1 MNKTLSE
8 QSDWDE
14 LLEFITDRQ
23 LTPILGKEIYKFKQ
37 DDLLV
42 PVDEYLSRQILGVN
56 HISDQQELTLTQAV
70 NYLVNEKKVKTMD
83 LIRKL
88 KLMIKEINFEFSLLT
103 QFLGITD
110 LNYYVNTAVYNN
122 VLENNLSL
130 IRKQTPTSINFSINE
145 PFSDADDL
153 DKLKVPFVFN
163 VFGSLLN
170 TVDPALSEEDMLEY
184 TGHFKERIKNA
195 TNIIN
200 ALKNKNLLFLGCA
213 FPDWMVRFILRLLS
227 NEPMHDWGSK
237 RTIIVVNDMSEVRKK
252 QYEFLKNYDV
262 VTYEGNTKDFVEE
275 LTSRWKQ
282 KNPSSV
288 KNKMVF
294 LSYTVKDKE
303 AVENLKKAIEGI
315 NNVTCWYDNREIVP
329 GDDFKTEI
337 AKNIKSADLFIPLIS
352 ANSLLHKDGYVQL
365 EWFTADNVNTFRKI
379 DGNTAKYLMP
389 VVIDDTNPYDN
400 NVPKYFSELSIGKV
414 PQGNPGQEFI
424 NQVRETLNLS

>member
-1 MNKTLSE
+1 MNKNLSE

-14 LLEFITDRQ
+14 LLDFITDRQ
-23 LTPILGKEIYKFKQ
+23 LTPILGKEMYKFKQ
-37 DDLLV
+37 DDLLM
-42 PVDEYLSRQILGVN
+42 PVDEYLSRQILGLN
-56 HISDQQELTLTQAV
+56 NATDQPELTLTQAV

-83 LIRKL
+83 IIRKL
-88 KLMIKEINFEFSLLT
+88 KLMIKEINFEFPLLSR
-103 QFLGITD
+103 FLSITD
-110 LNYYVNTAVYNN
+110 INYYINTAVYNN
-122 VLENNLSL
+122 VLENNLTT
-130 IRKQTPTSINFSINE
+130 IRKQTATSINFSINE

-153 DKLKVPFVFN
+153 DKLRVPFVFN

-184 TGHFKERIKNA
+184 TGYFKEKIKNA

-200 ALKNKNLLFLGCA
+200 ALKNKNLLFLGCD

-237 RTIIVVNDMSEVRKK
+237 RTIVVVNDMSDARKK

-262 VTYEGNTKDFVEE
+262 VTYDGNTKDFVEE
-275 LTSRWKQ
+275 LSSRWKQ

-288 KNKMVF
+288 KNKMIF
-294 LSYTVKDKE
+294 LSYTVKDKD

-352 ANSLLHKDGYVQL
+352 ANSLMHKDGYVQL

-379 DGNTAKYLMP
+379 DGNTGKYLMP

-414 PQGNPGQEFI
+414 PEGNPGEEFI
-424 NQVRETLNLS
+424 NHVKETLNLS

>member
-1 MNKTLSE
+1 MNKNLSE

-14 LLEFITDRQ
+14 LLDFITDRQ
-23 LTPILGKEIYKFKQ
+23 LTPILGKEMYKFKK
-37 DDLLV
+37 DDLLI
-42 PVDEYLSRQILGVN
+42 PVDEYLSRQILEANNV
-56 HISDQQELTLTQAV
+56 SDQPELTLTQAV
-70 NYLVNEKKVKTMD
+70 NYLVIEKKVKTMD

-88 KLMIKEINFEFSLLT
+88 KLMIREINFEFPLLN
-103 QFLGITD
+103 QFLSIKD
-110 LNYYVNTAVYNN
+110 LNYYINTAVYNN
-122 VLENNLSL
+122 VLENNLTA
-130 IRKQTPTSINFSINE
+130 IRKLTATSINFSINE

-153 DKLKVPFVFN
+153 DKLQVPFVFN

-184 TGHFKERIKNA
+184 TGHFKEKIKNA
-195 TNIIN
+195 ANIIN

-237 RTIIVVNDMSEVRKK
+237 RTIIVANDMNDVREK
-252 QYEFLKNYDV
+252 QYEFLKHYDV

-275 LTSRWKQ
+275 LSSQWK
-282 KNPSSV
+282 KRNPASI
-288 KNKMVF
+288 KNKMIF

-315 NNVTCWYDNREIVP
+315 NNVTCWYDNREILP

-352 ANSLLHKDGYVQL
+352 ANSLMHKDGYVQL

-379 DGNTAKYLMP
+379 DGNTGKYLMP

-414 PQGNPGQEFI
+414 PAGNPGQEFI
-424 NQVRETLNLS
+424 NHVKETLNLS

>member
-1 MNKTLSE
+1 MNKNLSE

-14 LLEFITDRQ
+14 LLDFITDRQ
-23 LTPILGKEIYKFKQ
+23 LTSIVGKEMYKFKK
-37 DDLLV
+37 DDLLI
-42 PVDEYLSRQILGVN
+42 PVDEYLSKEILQLNNVN
-56 HISDQQELTLTQAV
+56 DQPDLTLTQAV
-70 NYLVNEKKVKTMD
+70 NYLVNDKKVKTMD
-83 LIRKL
+83 IIRKL
-88 KLMIKEINFEFSLLT
+88 KSMIRDINFEFPLLT
-103 QFLGITD
+103 KFLSITD
-110 LNYYVNTAVYNN
+110 LHYYVNTAVYNN
-122 VLENNLSL
+122 VLENNIAA

-153 DKLKVPFVFN
+153 DRLQVPFVFN
-163 VFGSLLN
+163 VFGSILN

-200 ALKNKNLLFLGCA
+200 ALKNKNLLFIGSA

-237 RTIIVVNDMSEVRKK
+237 RTVIVVNDMSDVRKK

-262 VTYEGNTKDFVEE
+262 VTYPGNVSDFVQE
-275 LTSRWKQ
+275 LSTRWKQ
-282 KNPSSV
+282 KNPTSV
-288 KNKMVF
+288 KNKMIF
-294 LSYTVKDKE
+294 LSYTGKDKE
-303 AVENLKKAIEGI
+303 AVENLKKAIEEI
-315 NNVTCWYDNREIVP
+315 KNVTCWYDNREIVA

-379 DGNTAKYLMP
+379 DGNTGKYLMP
-389 VVIDDTNPYDN
+389 VVIDDTNPYDI

-414 PQGNPGQEFI
+414 PAGNPGQEFI
-424 NQVRETLNLS
+424 NQLRETLSLS

>member
-1 MNKTLSE
+1 MNKVLSM

-14 LLEFITDRQ
+14 LLDFISDKQ
-23 LTPILGKEIYKFKQ
+23 LTPIVGKEMYKFKQ
-37 DDLLV
+37 DDVLI
-42 PVDEYLSRQILGVN
+42 PVDEYLSEQILQLNNVT
-56 HISDQQELTLTQAV
+56 DQPAMTLTQAV
-70 NYLVNEKKVKTMD
+70 NYLVNERKVKTMD
-83 LIRKL
+83 IIRKL
-88 KLMIKEINFEFSLLT
+88 KSMIREINFEFPLLT
-103 QFLGITD
+103 QFLSIKD
-110 LNYYVNTAVYNN
+110 INYYINTAVYNN
-122 VLENNLSL
+122 VLENNLAVL
-130 IRKQTPTSINFSINE
+130 RKQTPTSINFSINE
-145 PFSDADDL
+145 PFSDSDDL
-153 DKLKVPFVFN
+153 DKLQAPFVFN
-163 VFGSLLN
+163 VFGSILN

-184 TGHFKERIKNA
+184 TGHFKEKIKNA

-237 RTIIVVNDMSEVRKK
+237 RTIIVVNDMSDVRKK

-262 VTYEGNTKDFVEE
+262 VIYEGNTSDFIRE
-275 LTSRWKQ
+275 LSNRWKQ
-282 KNPSSV
+282 KNPTAV
-288 KNKMVF
+288 KNKTIF

-303 AVENLKKAIEGI
+303 AVENLKNAIEGI
-315 NNVTCWYDNREIVP
+315 NNVTCWYDNREIAP

-379 DGNTAKYLMP
+379 DGNTSKYLMP

-400 NVPKYFSELSIGKV
+400 NVPKYFSELSVGRV
-414 PQGNPGQEFI
+414 PAGNPGPEFI

>member
-1 MNKTLSE
+1 MNKNLSE

-14 LLEFITDRQ
+14 LLDFITDRQ
-23 LTPILGKEIYKFKQ
+23 LTPILGKEMYKFKQ
-37 DDLLV
+37 DDLLM
-42 PVDEYLSRQILGVN
+42 PVDEYLSRQILELNKVT
-56 HISDQQELTLTQAV
+56 DQPALTLTQAV

-83 LIRKL
+83 IIRKL
-88 KLMIKEINFEFSLLT
+88 KLMIKEINFEFPLLS
-103 QFLGITD
+103 QFLSITD
-110 LNYYVNTAVYNN
+110 LNYYINTAVYNN
-122 VLENNLSL
+122 VLENNLTT
-130 IRKQTPTSINFSINE
+130 IRKQTATSINFSINE
-145 PFSDADDL
+145 PFSDCDDL
-153 DKLKVPFVFN
+153 DKLRVPFVFN

-184 TGHFKERIKNA
+184 TGYFKEKIKNA

-200 ALKNKNLLFLGCA
+200 ALKNKNLLFLGCD

-237 RTIIVVNDMSEVRKK
+237 RTIIVVNDMSDVRKK

-262 VTYEGNTKDFVEE
+262 VTYDGNTKDFVEE
-275 LTSRWKQ
+275 LSSRWKQ

-288 KNKMVF
+288 KNKMIF
-294 LSYTVKDKE
+294 LSYTVKDKD

-352 ANSLLHKDGYVQL
+352 ANSLMHKDGYVQL

-379 DGNTAKYLMP
+379 DGNTGKYLMP

-414 PQGNPGQEFI
+414 PAGNPGEEFI
-424 NQVRETLNLS
+424 NHVKETLNLS

>member
-1 MNKTLSE
+1 MNKNLSE

-14 LLEFITDRQ
+14 LLDFITDRQ
-23 LTPILGKEIYKFKQ
+23 LTPILGKEMYKFRQ
-37 DDLLV
+37 DDLLM
-42 PVDEYLSRQILGVN
+42 PVDEYLSRQILGLN
-56 HISDQQELTLTQAV
+56 NATDQPELTLTQAV

-83 LIRKL
+83 IIRKL
-88 KLMIKEINFEFSLLT
+88 KLMIKEINFEFPLLSR
-103 QFLGITD
+103 FLSITD
-110 LNYYVNTAVYNN
+110 INYYINTAVYNN
-122 VLENNLSL
+122 VLENNLTT
-130 IRKQTPTSINFSINE
+130 IRKQTATSINFSINE
-145 PFSDADDL
+145 PFSDCDDL
-153 DKLKVPFVFN
+153 DKLQVPFVFN

-184 TGHFKERIKNA
+184 TGYFKEKIKNA

-200 ALKNKNLLFLGCA
+200 ALKNKNLLFLGCD

-237 RTIIVVNDMSEVRKK
+237 RTIVVVNDMSDARKK

-262 VTYEGNTKDFVEE
+262 VTYDGNTKDFVEE
-275 LTSRWKQ
+275 LSSRWKQ

-288 KNKMVF
+288 KNKMIF
-294 LSYTVKDKE
+294 LSYTVKDKD

-352 ANSLLHKDGYVQL
+352 ANSLMHKDGYVQL

-379 DGNTAKYLMP
+379 DGNTGKYLMP

-414 PQGNPGQEFI
+414 PAGNPGEEFI
-424 NQVRETLNLS
+424 NHVKETLNLS

>member
-1 MNKTLSE
+1 MNKNLSE

-14 LLEFITDRQ
+14 LLDFITDRQ
-23 LTPILGKEIYKFKQ
+23 LTPILGKEMYKFKQ
-37 DDLLV
+37 DDLLM
-42 PVDEYLSRQILGVN
+42 PVDEYLSRQILELNKVT
-56 HISDQQELTLTQAV
+56 DQPALTLTQAV

-83 LIRKL
+83 IIRKL
-88 KLMIKEINFEFSLLT
+88 KLMIKEINFEFPLLS
-103 QFLGITD
+103 QFLSITD
-110 LNYYVNTAVYNN
+110 INYYINTAVYNN
-122 VLENNLSL
+122 VLENNLTT
-130 IRKQTPTSINFSINE
+130 IRKQTATSINFSINE
-145 PFSDADDL
+145 PFSDCDDL
-153 DKLKVPFVFN
+153 DKLRVPFVFN

-184 TGHFKERIKNA
+184 TGHFKEKIKNA

-200 ALKNKNLLFLGCA
+200 ALKNKNLLFLGCD

-237 RTIIVVNDMSEVRKK
+237 RTIIVVNDMSDVRKK

-262 VTYEGNTKDFVEE
+262 VTYDGNTKDFVEE
-275 LTSRWKQ
+275 LSSRWKQ

-288 KNKMVF
+288 KNKMIF
-294 LSYTVKDKE
+294 LSYTVKDKD

-352 ANSLLHKDGYVQL
+352 ANSLMHKDGYVQL

-379 DGNTAKYLMP
+379 DGNTGKYLMP

-414 PQGNPGQEFI
+414 PAGNPGQEFI
-424 NQVRETLNLS
+424 NHVKETLNLS

>member
-1 MNKTLSE
+1 MNKILSE

-14 LLEFITDRQ
+14 LLDFITDRQ
-23 LTPILGKEIYKFKQ
+23 LTPILGKEMFKFQQ
-37 DDLLV
+37 DDLLI
-42 PVDEYLSRQILGVN
+42 PVDEYLSKQILGTN

-83 LIRKL
+83 IIRKL
-88 KLMIKEINFEFSLLT
+88 KLMIREINFEFPILT
-103 QFLGITD
+103 QFLNITD

-122 VLENNLSL
+122 VLENNLSA
-130 IRKQTPTSINFSINE
+130 IRKQTATSINFSINE

-184 TGHFKERIKNA
+184 TGHFKERIKNSA
-195 TNIIN
+195 NIIN

-237 RTIIVVNDMSEVRKK
+237 RTIIVVNDMSDVRKK

-262 VTYEGNTKDFVEE
+262 VTYESNTKDFVEE

-282 KNPSSV
+282 KNPLSI
-288 KNKMVF
+288 KNKMIF

-379 DGNTAKYLMP
+379 DGNTGKYLMP

-414 PQGNPGQEFI
+414 PAGNPGQEFI
-424 NQVRETLNLS
+424 NQIRETLNLS

>member
-1 MNKTLSE
+1 M
-8 QSDWDE
+8 
-14 LLEFITDRQ
+14 
-23 LTPILGKEIYKFKQ
+23 
-37 DDLLV
+37 
-42 PVDEYLSRQILGVN
+42 
-56 HISDQQELTLTQAV
+56 
-70 NYLVNEKKVKTMD
+70 
-83 LIRKL
+83 
-88 KLMIKEINFEFSLLT
+88 
-103 QFLGITD
+103 
-110 LNYYVNTAVYNN
+110 
-122 VLENNLSL
+122 LENNLTT
-130 IRKQTPTSINFSINE
+130 IRKQTATSINFSINE
-145 PFSDADDL
+145 PFSDCDDL
-153 DKLKVPFVFN
+153 DKLRVPFVFN

-184 TGHFKERIKNA
+184 TGHFKEKIKNA

-200 ALKNKNLLFLGCA
+200 ALKNKNLLFLGCD

-237 RTIIVVNDMSEVRKK
+237 RTIIVVNDMSDVRKK

-262 VTYEGNTKDFVEE
+262 VTYDGNTKDFVEE
-275 LTSRWKQ
+275 LSSRWKQ

-288 KNKMVF
+288 KNKMIF
-294 LSYTVKDKE
+294 LSYTVKDKD

-352 ANSLLHKDGYVQL
+352 ANSLMHKDGYVQL

-379 DGNTAKYLMP
+379 DGNTGKYLMP

-414 PQGNPGQEFI
+414 PAGNPGEEFI
-424 NQVRETLNLS
+424 NHVKETLNLS

>member
-1 MNKTLSE
+1 MNKVLSM

-14 LLEFITDRQ
+14 LLDFISDKQ
-23 LTPILGKEIYKFKQ
+23 LTPIVGKEMYKFKQ
-37 DDLLV
+37 DDVLI
-42 PVDEYLSRQILGVN
+42 PVDEYLSEQILQLNNVT
-56 HISDQQELTLTQAV
+56 DQPAMTLTQAV
-70 NYLVNEKKVKTMD
+70 NYLVNERKVKTMD
-83 LIRKL
+83 IIRKL
-88 KLMIKEINFEFSLLT
+88 KSMIREINFEFPLLT
-103 QFLGITD
+103 QFLSIKD
-110 LNYYVNTAVYNN
+110 INYYINTAVYNN
-122 VLENNLSL
+122 VLENNLAVL
-130 IRKQTPTSINFSINE
+130 RKQTPTSINFSINE
-145 PFSDADDL
+145 PFSDSDDL
-153 DKLKVPFVFN
+153 DKLQAPFVFN
-163 VFGSLLN
+163 VFGSILN

-184 TGHFKERIKNA
+184 TGHFKEKIKNA

-237 RTIIVVNDMSEVRKK
+237 RTIIVVNDMSDVRKK

-262 VTYEGNTKDFVEE
+262 VIYEGNTSDFIRE
-275 LTSRWKQ
+275 LSNRWKQ
-282 KNPSSV
+282 KNPTAV
-288 KNKMVF
+288 KNKTIF

-303 AVENLKKAIEGI
+303 AVENLKNAIEGI
-315 NNVTCWYDNREIVP
+315 NNVTCWYDNREIAP

-379 DGNTAKYLMP
+379 DGNTSKYLMP

-400 NVPKYFSELSIGKV
+400 NVPKYFSELSVGKV
-414 PQGNPGQEFI
+414 PAGNPGPEFI

>member
-1 MNKTLSE
+1 MNKNLSE

-14 LLEFITDRQ
+14 LLDFITDRQ
-23 LTPILGKEIYKFKQ
+23 LTPILGKEMYKFKQ
-37 DDLLV
+37 DDLLM
-42 PVDEYLSRQILGVN
+42 PVDEYLSRQILELNKVT
-56 HISDQQELTLTQAV
+56 DQPALTLTQAV

-83 LIRKL
+83 IIRKL
-88 KLMIKEINFEFSLLT
+88 KLMIKEINFEFPLLS
-103 QFLGITD
+103 QFLSITD
-110 LNYYVNTAVYNN
+110 INYYINTAVYNN
-122 VLENNLSL
+122 MLENNLTT
-130 IRKQTPTSINFSINE
+130 IRKQTATSINFSINE
-145 PFSDADDL
+145 PFSDCDDL
-153 DKLKVPFVFN
+153 DKLRVPFVFN

-184 TGHFKERIKNA
+184 TGHFKEKIKNA

-200 ALKNKNLLFLGCA
+200 ALKNKNLLFLGCD

-237 RTIIVVNDMSEVRKK
+237 RTIIVVNDMSDMRKK

-262 VTYEGNTKDFVEE
+262 VTYDGNTKDFVEE
-275 LTSRWKQ
+275 LSSRWKQ

-288 KNKMVF
+288 KNKMIF
-294 LSYTVKDKE
+294 LSYTVKDKD

-352 ANSLLHKDGYVQL
+352 ANSLMHKDGYVQL

-379 DGNTAKYLMP
+379 DGNTGKYLMP

-414 PQGNPGQEFI
+414 PAGNPGEEFI
-424 NQVRETLNLS
+424 NHVKETLNLS

>member
-1 MNKTLSE
+1 MNKNLSE

-14 LLEFITDRQ
+14 LLDFITDRQ
-23 LTPILGKEIYKFKQ
+23 LTPILGKEMYKFKQ
-37 DDLLV
+37 DDLFI
-42 PVDEYLSRQILGVN
+42 PVDEYLSKQILGLNNVT
-56 HISDQQELTLTQAV
+56 DQAALTLTQAV

-83 LIRKL
+83 IIRKL
-88 KLMIKEINFEFSLLT
+88 KLMIKEINFEFPLLS
-103 QFLGITD
+103 QFLSITE
-110 LNYYVNTAVYNN
+110 LNYYINTAVYNN
-122 VLENNLSL
+122 VLENNLTT
-130 IRKQTPTSINFSINE
+130 IRKQTATSINFSINE
-145 PFSDADDL
+145 PFSDCDDL
-153 DKLKVPFVFN
+153 DKLHVPFVFN

-184 TGHFKERIKNA
+184 TGHFKEKIKNA

-200 ALKNKNLLFLGCA
+200 ALKNKNLLFLGCD

-237 RTIIVVNDMSEVRKK
+237 RTIIVVNDMSDVRKK

-262 VTYEGNTKDFVEE
+262 VTYDGNTKDFVEE
-275 LTSRWKQ
+275 LSSRWKQ

-288 KNKMVF
+288 KNKMIF
-294 LSYTVKDKE
+294 LSYTVKDKD

-352 ANSLLHKDGYVQL
+352 ANSLMHKDGYVQL

-379 DGNTAKYLMP
+379 DGDTGKYLMP

-414 PQGNPGQEFI
+414 PAGNPGQEFI
-424 NQVRETLNLS
+424 NHVKETLNLS

>member
-1 MNKTLSE
+1 MNKNLSE

-14 LLEFITDRQ
+14 LLDFITDRQ
-23 LTPILGKEIYKFKQ
+23 LTPILGKEMYKFKQ
-37 DDLLV
+37 DDLLM
-42 PVDEYLSRQILGVN
+42 PVDEYLSRQILGLNNVT
-56 HISDQQELTLTQAV
+56 DQAALTLTQAV

-83 LIRKL
+83 IIRKL
-88 KLMIKEINFEFSLLT
+88 KLMIKEINFEFPLLS
-103 QFLGITD
+103 QFLSITD
-110 LNYYVNTAVYNN
+110 INYYINTAVYNN
-122 VLENNLSL
+122 VLENNLTT
-130 IRKQTPTSINFSINE
+130 IRKQTATSINFSINE
-145 PFSDADDL
+145 PFSDCDDL
-153 DKLKVPFVFN
+153 DKLRVPFVFN

-184 TGHFKERIKNA
+184 TGHFKEKIKNA

-200 ALKNKNLLFLGCA
+200 ALKNKNLLFLGCD

-237 RTIIVVNDMSEVRKK
+237 RTIIVVNDMSDVRKK

-262 VTYEGNTKDFVEE
+262 VTYDGNTKDFVEE
-275 LTSRWKQ
+275 LSSRWKQ

-288 KNKMVF
+288 KNKMIF
-294 LSYTVKDKE
+294 LSYTVKDKD

-352 ANSLLHKDGYVQL
+352 ANSLMHKDGYVQL

-379 DGNTAKYLMP
+379 DGNTGKYLMP

-414 PQGNPGQEFI
+414 PAGNPGEEFI
-424 NQVRETLNLS
+424 NHVKETLNLS

>member
-1 MNKTLSE
+1 MNKNLSE

-14 LLEFITDRQ
+14 LLDFITDRQ
-23 LTPILGKEIYKFKQ
+23 LTPILGKEMYKFKQ
-37 DDLLV
+37 DDLLI
-42 PVDEYLSRQILGVN
+42 PVDEYLSQQILGQN

-83 LIRKL
+83 IIRKL
-88 KLMIKEINFEFSLLT
+88 KLMLREIDFEFPLLT
-103 QFLGITD
+103 QFLSITD
-110 LNYYVNTAVYNN
+110 LKYYVNTAVYNN
-122 VLENNLSL
+122 VLENNLSA
-130 IRKQTPTSINFSINE
+130 IRKQTATSINFSINE

-153 DKLKVPFVFN
+153 DKLKAPFVFN

-184 TGHFKERIKNA
+184 TGYFKERIKNA

-237 RTIIVVNDMSEVRKK
+237 RTVIVVNDMSEVRKK

-275 LTSRWKQ
+275 LTTRWKQ

-379 DGNTAKYLMP
+379 DGNTGKYLMP
-389 VVIDDTNPYDN
+389 VVIDDTNPYDS

-414 PQGNPGQEFI
+414 PAGNPGQEFI
-424 NQVRETLNLS
+424 NQIRETLNLS

>member
-1 MNKTLSE
+1 MNKNLSE

-14 LLEFITDRQ
+14 LLDFLTDRQ
-23 LTPILGKEIYKFKQ
+23 LTSIVGKEMYKFKN
-37 DDLLV
+37 DELLI
-42 PVDEYLSRQILGVN
+42 PVDEYLSKQILQLNNVP
-56 HISDQQELTLTQAV
+56 DQPDVTLTQAV

-83 LIRKL
+83 IIRKL
-88 KLMIKEINFEFSLLT
+88 KSMIREINFEFPLLK
-103 QFLGITD
+103 QFLSITD
-110 LNYYVNTAVYNN
+110 LNYYINTAVYNN
-122 VLENNLSL
+122 VLENNIAAL
-130 IRKQTPTSINFSINE
+130 RKQTPTSINFSINE

-153 DKLKVPFVFN
+153 DRLQAPFVFN
-163 VFGSLLN
+163 VFGSILN

-195 TNIIN
+195 TNIVN

-237 RTIIVVNDMSEVRKK
+237 RTLIVVNDMSEVRKK

-262 VTYEGNTKDFVEE
+262 VTYPGNVSDFVQE
-275 LTSRWKQ
+275 LSTRWKQ

-294 LSYTVKDKE
+294 LSYTGRDKD
-303 AVENLKKAIEGI
+303 AVENLKKAIEEI
-315 NNVTCWYDNREIVP
+315 NNVTCWYDNREIAP

-379 DGNTAKYLMP
+379 DGNTGKYLMP
-389 VVIDDTNPYDN
+389 VVIDDTNPYDV

-414 PQGNPGQEFI
+414 PAGNPGQEFI
-424 NQVRETLNLS
+424 NQIRETLNLS

>member
-1 MNKTLSE
+1 MNKNLSE

-14 LLEFITDRQ
+14 LLDFITDRQ
-23 LTPILGKEIYKFKQ
+23 LTPILGKEMYKFRQ
-37 DDLLV
+37 NDLLI
-42 PVDEYLSRQILGVN
+42 PVDEYLSKQILGLNNV
-56 HISDQQELTLTQAV
+56 IDQAALTLTQAV
-70 NYLVNEKKVKTMD
+70 NYLVIEKKVKTMD
-83 LIRKL
+83 IIRKL
-88 KLMIKEINFEFSLLT
+88 KLMIKEINFEFPLLNR
-103 QFLGITD
+103 FLGITD
-110 LNYYVNTAVYNN
+110 LNYYINTAVYNN
-122 VLENNLSL
+122 VLENNLTT
-130 IRKQTPTSINFSINE
+130 IRKQTATSINFSINE

-153 DKLKVPFVFN
+153 DKLHVPFVFN

-170 TVDPALSEEDMLEY
+170 TVDPAISEEDMLEY
-184 TGHFKERIKNA
+184 TGHFKEKIKNA
-195 TNIIN
+195 ANIIN
-200 ALKNKNLLFLGCA
+200 ALKNKNLLFLGCD

-237 RTIIVVNDMSEVRKK
+237 RTIIVVNDMSDVRKK

-275 LTSRWKQ
+275 LSSRWKQ
-282 KNPSSV
+282 KNPSTI
-288 KNKMVF
+288 KNKMIF
-294 LSYTVKDKE
+294 LSYTVKDKD

-352 ANSLLHKDGYVQL
+352 TNSLMHKDGYVQL

-379 DGNTAKYLMP
+379 DGNTGKYLMP

-414 PQGNPGQEFI
+414 PAGNPGQEFI
-424 NQVRETLNLS
+424 NHVKETLNLS